1 MAYSTPEGVVLEDI
15 RGEMIRLGV
24 RYAWLDVL
32 CLRQKVQSTLA
43 INLAIPVTEVVE
55 RREQRRLEEWGV
67 DVPTIGGVYTNSL
80 LYCTLKDRTVVV
92 FMNGLGRPFRDEGW
106 ASERHWLRRAWTL
119 QEVPPISQCLI
130 AGLPPGPDYELV
142 HGFDRGTSWPWNCK
156 VCNVLYR
163 IYVSDFSVSS
173 T

>member
-67 DVPTIGGVYTNSL
+67 DVPTIGGYTQTH
-80 LYCTLKDRTVVV
+80 Y
-92 FMNGLGRPFRDEGW
+92 F
-106 ASERHWLRRAWTL
+106 
-119 QEVPPISQCLI
+119 I
-130 AGLPPGPDYELV
+130 AL
-142 HGFDRGTSWPWNCK
+142 
-156 VCNVLYR
+156 
-163 IYVSDFSVSS
+163 
-173 T
+173 